1 MSPTYKI
8 RPATA
13 EDIAALAICGR
24 EFDEEG
30 GVYTRTP
37 LIDEE
42 LYQDL
47 AHYVACP
54 SHVVVLA
61 ELDGVPAGFCIFG
74 ISKVTGRRE
83 YESLM
88 TWFYVRPAHRS
99 AQVANRLLD
108 YSLTLCKDKGAKY
121 FFASSTAGFDDGG
134 LNERAFTALLRRK
147 GFSVLG
153 SILMLR
159 EI

>member
-1 MSPTYKI
+1 MTPKI
-8 RPATA
+8 RQATLA
-13 EDIAALAICGR
+13 DIAALAICGR

-37 LIDEE
+37 LIDTE

-47 AHYVACP
+47 AQYVACP
-54 SHVVVLA
+54 FHVVALA
-61 ELDGVPAGFCIFG
+61 EVDGTPAGFCVFG
-74 ISKVTGRRE
+74 VNKVTGRLE
-83 YESLM
+83 YEALM
-88 TWFYVRPAHRS
+88 TWFYVRKSHRCGMM
-99 AQVANRLLD
+99 ATQLLD
-108 YSLTLCKDKGAKY
+108 YSMKLCKDKGAKY

-159 EI
+159 EV